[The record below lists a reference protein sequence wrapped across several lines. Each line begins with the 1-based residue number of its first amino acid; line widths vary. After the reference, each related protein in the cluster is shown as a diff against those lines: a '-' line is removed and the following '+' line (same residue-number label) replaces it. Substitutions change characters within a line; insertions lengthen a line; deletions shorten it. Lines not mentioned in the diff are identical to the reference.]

1 MAKHI
6 YYFHLLAGMCMLELG
21 NLASSLAPFNVSA
34 VSVSLNANA
43 QEAGL
48 VVTLELFFAA
58 ISSLYFGTVA
68 YKGKSLGLF
77 GSLIVI
83 ICYYLCSIAEN
94 IDQITIIKGFSGVGC
109 GMLIASGH
117 SILAS
122 SYDPNRSYAIFT
134 LFASVTAALLIF
146 ISSTWIEDGGH
157 KYYFSNFIYVYVA
170 LTLFFFLAKKMEITS
185 EEHSEINKSKKWIYF
200 LLITAVLFYEIPSSG
215 MWAFME
221 RFGVEYINLKV
232 SEVGSVI
239 STAIILSLLG
249 PMFIGIFGKKI
260 RRKETIL
267 FCLLV
272 SSICVYAIFGIPV
285 FETFY
290 YGNIVWNIVFVVM
303 VILVLAAAAD
313 IDPTGK
319 LGAWLNACI
328 LLSASLSPAV
338 FGWIMLDNEMTVI
351 YPYLILFLFVA
362 MMCIF
367 STKKELEPSDEV

>member
-1 MAKHI
+1 MQYKT
-6 YYFHLLAGMCMLELG
+6 YFHLLAGMAMLELG

-34 VSVSLNANA
+34 VSIGLNANS

-58 ISSLYFGTVA
+58 ISSLYFGTVS
-68 YKGKSLGLF
+68 YKGKALGLS
-77 GSLIVI
+77 GSFIVM
-83 ICYYLCSIAEN
+83 ICYYLCSISSDVN
-94 IDQITIIKGFSGVGC
+94 QITFIKAFSGIGC

-122 SYDPNRSYAIFT
+122 SKDPNRSYALFT
-134 LFASVTAALLIF
+134 LFASLTAAFLIY

-157 KYYFSNFIYVYVA
+157 SYYFFNFIYVYIA
-170 LTLFFFLAKKMEITS
+170 LTLLFLFS
-185 EEHSEINKSKKWIYF
+185 NRPYEHSNDQDKEPISKKWLYI

-221 RFGVEYINLKV
+221 RFGVEYLDMGV

-239 STAIILSLLG
+239 SIAIILSLLG
-249 PMFIGIFGKKI
+249 PVFVGVFGNKI

-272 SSICVYAIFGIPV
+272 SSFCVFAIFGIPS
-285 FETFY
+285 FNTFY
-290 YGNIVWNIVFVVM
+290 YGNIIWNIVFVVM
-303 VILVLAAAAD
+303 VILILAAAAD
-313 IDPTGK
+313 IDPSGR

-328 LLSASLSPAV
+328 LLSASLAPAV
-338 FGWIMLDNEMTVI
+338 FGWIMLENEMTVI
-351 YPYLILFLFVA
+351 YPYLIVFLIVA
-362 MMCIF
+362 MICIVN
-367 STKKELEPSDEV
+367 TNRELEPVDKV